1 MLRLLRAPGVN
12 LILKLYSV
20 VFIGGGGG
28 GGGER
33 GLKERG
39 TYFKVRLDQV
49 NLLVYELDRPYFKKK
64 QKNNITKMLTNWL
77 FLNTLF
83 AAF

>member
-28 GGGER
+28 GGR

-49 NLLVYELDRPYFKKK
+49 NLLVYELDRPYFKQK

>member
-20 VFIGGGGG
+20 VFIGGGG
-28 GGGER
+28 ER

-39 TYFKVRLDQV
+39 TYFKLRLDQV
-49 NLLVYELDRPYFKKK
+49 NLLVYELDRPYFKQK
-64 QKNNITKMLTNWL
+64 QKNNITKMLTNLL
-77 FLNTLF
+77 FLNIFF

>member
-12 LILKLYSV
+12 LILKLV
-20 VFIGGGGG
+20 GGVLGGG

-49 NLLVYELDRPYFKKK
+49 NLLVYELDRPYFKQK

>member
-20 VFIGGGGG
+20 VFIGGGGDR
-28 GGGER
+28 GER

-49 NLLVYELDRPYFKKK
+49 NLLVYELDRPYFKQK

>member
-20 VFIGGGGG
+20 VFIKG

-49 NLLVYELDRPYFKKK
+49 NLLVYELDRPYFKQK

>member
-20 VFIGGGGG
+20 VFGGG

-49 NLLVYELDRPYFKKK
+49 NLLVYELDRPYFKQK

>member
-20 VFIGGGGG
+20 VFIGG

-49 NLLVYELDRPYFKKK
+49 NLLVYELDRPYFKQK
-64 QKNNITKMLTNWL
+64 QKNNITKMLTNLL
-77 FLNTLF
+77 FLNIFF

>member
-20 VFIGGGGG
+20 VFI

-49 NLLVYELDRPYFKKK
+49 NLLVYELDRPYFKQK
-64 QKNNITKMLTNWL
+64 QKNNITKMLTNLL
-77 FLNTLF
+77 FLNIFF